1 MLANASVPTNTENCL
16 MKPDTEN
23 KAGWLPGLIWLCIN
37 EFITETSADSEV
49 AASWLIMFCLQILL
63 QAKSRQWVGFT
74 SVVPNNC
81 HPLLEFPGVKLDTNK
96 MLLVLHP

>member
-1 MLANASVPTNTENCL
+1 MLVCL
-16 MKPDTEN
+16 QTQKTVSWSQILRSD
-23 KAGWLPGLIWLCIN
+23 LIWLCIN

-81 HPLLEFPGVKLDTNK
+81 HPLLEFPGVKLDKNK